1 MEDEEFLYRIREL
14 AGAMDDLVDEYG
26 VRDRL
31 MSIMIIGV
39 TEQNE
44 LGDTNMKAVYSYNL
58 HNKDELDE
66 LIEFM
71 QDTYVE
77 KKDEGPDLDDLLN
90 GLGISL
96 N

>member
-14 AGAMDDLVDEYG
+14 AVEMDDLVEQYG

-39 TEQNE
+39 TEVGE
-44 LGDTNMKAVYSYNL
+44 DGDTSMKAVYSYNL
-58 HNKDELDE
+58 HNKDELNE

-71 QDTYVE
+71 QDTYVD
-77 KKDEGPDLDDLLN
+77 KSEGPDLDELLG

>member
-14 AGAMDDLVDEYG
+14 AVEMDDLVEQYG

-39 TEQNE
+39 TEVGE
-44 LGDTNMKAVYSYNL
+44 DGDTSMKAVYSYNL
-58 HNKDELDE
+58 HNKEEMNE

-77 KKDEGPDLDDLLN
+77 KKDGPDLDDLLN

>member
-14 AGAMDDLVDEYG
+14 AVEMDDLVDQYG

-58 HNKDELDE
+58 HNKEELNE
-66 LIEFM
+66 LIE
-71 QDTYVE
+71 
-77 KKDEGPDLDDLLN
+77 LDW
-90 GLGISL
+90 ISCG

>member
-1 MEDEEFLYRIREL
+1 MEDEEFLYKIREL
-14 AGAMDDLVDEYG
+14 AVEMDDLVDEYG
-26 VRDRL
+26 LRDRL

-39 TEQNE
+39 TELNE
-44 LGDTNMKAVYSYNL
+44 DGETNMKAVYSYNL
-58 HNKDELDE
+58 HNREELNE

-71 QDTYVE
+71 QDTYVD
-77 KKDEGPDLDDLLN
+77 KSEGPDLDELLG

>member
-14 AGAMDDLVDEYG
+14 AVEMDDLVEQYG

-39 TEQNE
+39 TEVGE
-44 LGDTNMKAVYSYNL
+44 DGDTSMKAVYSYNL
-58 HNKDELDE
+58 HNKEELNE

-71 QDTYVE
+71 QDTYVD
-77 KKDEGPDLDDLLN
+77 KSEGPDLDELLG

>member
-1 MEDEEFLYRIREL
+1 MEDEEFLYKIREL
-14 AGAMDDLVDEYG
+14 AVEMDDLVDEYG
-26 VRDRL
+26 LRDRL

-39 TEQNE
+39 TELNE
-44 LGDTNMKAVYSYNL
+44 DGETNMKAVYSYNL
-58 HNKDELDE
+58 HNREELNE

-77 KKDEGPDLDDLLN
+77 KDNGPDLDDLLD

>member
-1 MEDEEFLYRIREL
+1 MEDEEFLYKIREL
-14 AGAMDDLVDEYG
+14 AVEMDDLVDEYG
-26 VRDRL
+26 LRDRL

-39 TEQNE
+39 TELNE
-44 LGDTNMKAVYSYNL
+44 DGETNMKAVYSYNL
-58 HNKDELDE
+58 HNREELNE

-77 KKDEGPDLDDLLN
+77 KYNGPDLDDLLR

>member
-1 MEDEEFLYRIREL
+1 MSLQQLGWQPVFQQQLTLEELEHSRVARVVEHHRSGYKLLNEDGE
-14 AGAMDDLVDEYG
+14 
-26 VRDRL
+26 
-31 MSIMIIGV
+31 
-39 TEQNE
+39 
-44 LGDTNMKAVYSYNL
+44 TNMKAVYSYNL
-58 HNKDELDE
+58 HNREELNE

-77 KKDEGPDLDDLLN
+77 KDNGPDLDDLLD

>member
-1 MEDEEFLYRIREL
+1 MEDEEFLYKIREL
-14 AGAMDDLVDEYG
+14 AVEMDDLVDEYG
-26 VRDRL
+26 LRDRL

-39 TEQNE
+39 TELNE
-44 LGDTNMKAVYSYNL
+44 DGETNMKAVYSYNL
-58 HNKDELDE
+58 HNREELNE

-77 KKDEGPDLDDLLN
+77 KDNGPDLDDLLS

>member
-1 MEDEEFLYRIREL
+1 MEDEEFLYKIREL
-14 AGAMDDLVDEYG
+14 AVEMDDLVDEYG
-26 VRDRL
+26 LRDRL

-39 TEQNE
+39 TELNE
-44 LGDTNMKAVYSYNL
+44 DGETNMKAVYSYNL
-58 HNKDELDE
+58 HNKEELNE

-77 KKDEGPDLDDLLN
+77 KDNGPDLDDLLD

>member
-1 MEDEEFLYRIREL
+1 MEDEEFLYKIREL
-14 AGAMDDLVDEYG
+14 AVEMDDLVDEYG
-26 VRDRL
+26 LRDRL

-39 TEQNE
+39 TELNE
-44 LGDTNMKAVYSYNL
+44 DGDTNMKAVYSYNL
-58 HNKDELDE
+58 HNREELNE

-77 KKDEGPDLDDLLN
+77 KDNGPDLDDLLD

>member
-14 AGAMDDLVDEYG
+14 AVEMDDLVEQYG

-39 TEQNE
+39 TEVGE
-44 LGDTNMKAVYSYNL
+44 DGDTSMKAVYSYNL
-58 HNKDELDE
+58 HNKEELNE

-71 QDTYVE
+71 QDTYVD
-77 KKDEGPDLDDLLN
+77 KNEGPDLDDLLG

>member
-1 MEDEEFLYRIREL
+1 
-14 AGAMDDLVDEYG
+14 
-26 VRDRL
+26 
-31 MSIMIIGV
+31 MIIGV
-39 TEQNE
+39 TELNE
-44 LGDTNMKAVYSYNL
+44 DGETNMKAVYSYNL
-58 HNKDELDE
+58 HNREELNE

-77 KKDEGPDLDDLLN
+77 KDNGPDLDDLLS

>member
-14 AGAMDDLVDEYG
+14 AVEMDDLVEQYG

-39 TEQNE
+39 TEVGE
-44 LGDTNMKAVYSYNL
+44 DGDTSMKAVYSYNL
-58 HNKDELDE
+58 HNKEELNE

-77 KKDEGPDLDDLLN
+77 KKDGPDLDDLLN

>member
-14 AGAMDDLVDEYG
+14 AVEMDDLVEQYG

-39 TEQNE
+39 TEVGE
-44 LGDTNMKAVYSYNL
+44 GGDTSMKAVYSYNL
-58 HNKDELDE
+58 HNKEELNE

-71 QDTYVE
+71 QDTYVD
-77 KKDEGPDLDDLLN
+77 KSEGPDLDELLG

>member
-14 AGAMDDLVDEYG
+14 AVEMDDLVDEYG

-39 TEQNE
+39 TELNE
-44 LGDTNMKAVYSYNL
+44 LGDTNMKAVYSYNV
-58 HNKDELDE
+58 HSKEELNE

-77 KKDEGPDLDDLLN
+77 KKDEGPGLDDLLG

>member
-1 MEDEEFLYRIREL
+1 MEDEDFLYRIREL
-14 AGAMDDLVDEYG
+14 AVEMDDVVDEYG

-31 MSIMIIGV
+31 MSVMIIGV
-39 TEQNE
+39 TEENDVGE
-44 LGDTNMKAVYSYNL
+44 TKMKAVYSYNVQ
-58 HNKDELDE
+58 NKEELNE

-77 KKDEGPDLDDLLN
+77 KKDDSDLDDLLN

>member
-1 MEDEEFLYRIREL
+1 MEDEEFLFKIREL
-14 AGAMDDLVDEYG
+14 AVAMDDLVDTYD

-31 MSIMIIGV
+31 MSVMIIGV
-39 TEQNE
+39 TEEND
-44 LGDTNMKAVYSYNL
+44 LGDTNLKAVYSYNV
-58 HNKDELDE
+58 HSHDELNE

-77 KKDEGPDLDDLLN
+77 KKDGPDLDDLLN
-90 GLGISL
+90 GLGVSL

>member
-1 MEDEEFLYRIREL
+1 
-14 AGAMDDLVDEYG
+14 
-26 VRDRL
+26 
-31 MSIMIIGV
+31 
-39 TEQNE
+39 
-44 LGDTNMKAVYSYNL
+44 MKAVYSYNL
-58 HNKDELDE
+58 HNKEELNE

-77 KKDEGPDLDDLLN
+77 KKDGPDLDDLLS

>member
-1 MEDEEFLYRIREL
+1 
-14 AGAMDDLVDEYG
+14 MDDLVEQYG

-39 TEQNE
+39 TEVGE
-44 LGDTNMKAVYSYNL
+44 DGDTSMKAVYSYNL
-58 HNKDELDE
+58 HNKEELNE

-71 QDTYVE
+71 QDTYVD
-77 KKDEGPDLDDLLN
+77 KSEGPDLDELLG

>member
-1 MEDEEFLYRIREL
+1 MEDEDFLYRIREL
-14 AGAMDDLVDEYG
+14 AVEMDDVVDEYV

-31 MSIMIIGV
+31 MSVMIIGV
-39 TEQNE
+39 TEENE
-44 LGDTNMKAVYSYNL
+44 VGETKMKAVYSYNV
-58 HNKDELDE
+58 HNKEELNE

-77 KKDEGPDLDDLLN
+77 KKDDSDLDDLLN

>member
-1 MEDEEFLYRIREL
+1 MEDEEVLYRIREL
-14 AGAMDDLVDEYG
+14 AVEMDDLVDKYG

-58 HNKDELDE
+58 HNKEELNE

-77 KKDEGPDLDDLLN
+77 KKDGPDLDDLLG